1 MNKFYPTKPII
12 DYQKTSVDFEEFIE
26 FSHSGEYR
34 SIMSLAIIA
43 NESAWGQKGVNN
55 NYLGIQV
62 DNAKWGY
69 PDFEKILKAI
79 SVKKDNAGDT
89 RQFAVFNEETA
100 IANNY
105 YFIYYYLSK
114 RNINKAEDY
123 YKSWVG
129 LEKPATA
136 QQIKDFNAVI
146 AKVKQMVA
154 DYIDKINNKN

>member
-100 IANNY
+100 IADNY

-129 LEKPATA
+129 LEKPATE

-146 AKVKQMVA
+146 TKVKQMVA
-154 DYIDKINNKN
+154 DYIDKINNKK

>member
-100 IANNY
+100 IADNY
-105 YFIYYYLSK
+105 YFIYYYVSK
-114 RNINKAEDY
+114 RNIKKAEDY

-129 LEKPATA
+129 LEKPVF
-136 QQIKDFNAVI
+136 QQNSK
-146 AKVKQMVA
+146 
-154 DYIDKINNKN
+154 